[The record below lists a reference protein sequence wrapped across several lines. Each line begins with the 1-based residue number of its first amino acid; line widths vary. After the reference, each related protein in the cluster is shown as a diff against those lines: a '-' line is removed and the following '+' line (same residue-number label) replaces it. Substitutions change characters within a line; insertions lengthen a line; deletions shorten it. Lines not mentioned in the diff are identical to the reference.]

1 MSLLNWLIWAL
12 SFVTFGVFK
21 GDGTRIWP
29 PDDEE
34 ELLEKAS
41 RAEPGALGTLYDRYV
56 ERIYAYI
63 YHRVGQADLAED
75 LTGQVFMRM
84 LEAVRSGKGWRT
96 SFSGWLYR
104 IAHNLVID
112 HYRRK
117 HRATLVDIDDAEPV
131 QAQAGDPVRSVE
143 NLYER
148 ERLRTALAKLTEE
161 QSQVISLRF
170 LEDLSIA
177 EAAQIMEK
185 TEGAVKALQY
195 RAVLALRRVM
205 QP

>member
-1 MSLLNWLIWAL
+1 MNLLSWLVSAL

-21 GDGTRIWP
+21 GDRTRIEP
-29 PDDEE
+29 LGDQQG
-34 ELLEKAS
+34 LLEEAI
-41 RAEPGALGTLYDRYV
+41 RAEPVALGMLYDQYV
-56 ERIYAYI
+56 DRIYAYI

-84 LEAVRSGKGWRT
+84 LEAVRTGRGWHS

-117 HRATLVDIDDAEPV
+117 GRTTFIYIDDAEPV
-131 QAQAGDPVRSVE
+131 HAQTGDPVRSVE
-143 NLYER
+143 NQFEHD
-148 ERLRTALAKLTEE
+148 RLRTALTKLTEE
-161 QSQVISLRF
+161 QSQVVSLRF

-177 EAAQIMEK
+177 EVAEIMEK

-205 QP
+205 QQ